1 MSTYTEVMRNI
12 IGPVDKL
19 HIRNT
24 NPALGVFHITKD
36 SVITLKINEATG
48 DIEMKGALVEASVDS
63 IQESG
68 V

>member
-1 MSTYTEVMRNI
+1 
-12 IGPVDKL
+12 
-19 HIRNT
+19 
-24 NPALGVFHITKD
+24 VFHITKD

-48 DIEMKGALVEASVDS
+48 DIEMKGALIEASVDS